1 MLGCLFEIVI
11 ILIKKNQK
19 NYESKLKLIKFW
31 KIKLEIRKEMENKKR
46 TDEKKEEK
54 KRKKPR
60 RWVNSL
66 ALLDIFNK

>member
-11 ILIKKNQK
+11 ILIKKNQN

>member
-31 KIKLEIRKEMENKKR
+31 KIKLEIRKEMENKKKDR
-46 TDEKKEEK
+46 WKKRRKKKEEATS
-54 KRKKPR
+54 
-60 RWVNSL
+60 VS
-66 ALLDIFNK
+66 